1 MLLMTEGTSEQS
13 SSAALKPSDF
23 VHLHNHTFHSVLD
36 GLTKIHDLVDKVK
49 ELGMEAAAVTDHGTM
64 SGILDYYKTA
74 KKAGIKPII
83 GIETY
88 VATRSRFDRDPGK
101 DKQRFHLTVLAMNNT
116 GFHNLMKLSTR
127 ANLEG
132 MYYKPR
138 IDHDLLEELNEGLIV
153 LSGCASGEIG
163 VALKEDDY
171 DRAREIAKW
180 YKSIFGDRYYL
191 ELQDHGHPK
200 SNTHWDVQAKINEG
214 LIKLSKELDIEM
226 VVTCDG
232 HYLTHEYQDAHEI
245 LLCVGTGSYL
255 SDEKRMSLKDFELH
269 LTDPRDIID
278 HWGEEFPEVIRN
290 TKKIADRC
298 DVEIELGRILIPKYP
313 LPDGENEH
321 SYLLRLTYQGL
332 LQRYNGASKEEA
344 EKFDPDEIIPKLSDE
359 VRERAEMELGVMGNM
374 GYEGYFLIVQDFIN
388 WGKSQGIVFGP
399 GRGSAAGSIVAYA
412 LNITDLD
419 PLKYGL
425 LFERFLNPDRI
436 SMPDID
442 VDIQDTRRD
451 EVIEYCAKKYGED
464 HVSNIATFGKMFGRM
479 AVRDVARV
487 LEVPYAESDRLA
499 KLVPPPNQGRHIPLS
514 VSIKEDADL
523 RNEYENNPTAKEV
536 LDYAIQLEGTIRSHG
551 VHACGVVIAPDTLAN
566 YIPLEMAQKGVVATQ
581 FPMGEVEELGLLK
594 MDFLGLSNLT
604 IINNAMRIIRKAY
617 KKEIN
622 LSELPLDDKKTYE
635 LFQRGDTTGVFQL
648 ESAGMKRYLR
658 GLKPT
663 TFEDIIAMVA
673 LYRPGPMQFID
684 SFIRRK
690 HGEEE
695 ITYLHSGM
703 KNSLKNTYGIL
714 VYQEQFMQI
723 SKEWCGF
730 TGGQADTLRKAVGK
744 KKIDLMKK
752 VKPEFVEGAVKVGG
766 ATKEIAETFWTQ
778 LEEFANYCFNK
789 SHAACYGLIAYW
801 TAYLKAHYPDAFMAA
816 LMTSDH
822 DDTDRLA
829 IEITECK
836 HMGISVLSPD
846 VNESFVEFAVVPNEN
861 KIRFG
866 MSAVKGVGVGAV
878 EEVLRAREDGPFTS
892 VEDFARRVS
901 TSKFNRK
908 AWESL
913 IKSGAF
919 DDMGD
924 RSDLLFNLDSITSFA
939 SKLQK
944 EAASGQTNLFGML
957 GGDDAASVQSTLHLQ
972 KAPVKHDDKER
983 LMWERELL
991 GLYISAHPLD
1001 RYETYLSEQTQ
1012 PLTQLVPEYDS
1023 RMMTVGG
1030 IISTVRTIVTK
1041 SGSKMAFVGIEDK
1054 FGEGEIIVFPNLY
1067 EKVGAKLVQDAVI
1080 RVSGKNSARDRD
1092 GNLGNESKLI
1102 ADDIIAITDNDI
1114 NGYEST
1120 GRKMDAPKISS
1131 AVKKERREAYRNQKN
1146 GVSPKSAVKNDA
1158 AKPQPKT
1165 HSAPVNVAPEI
1176 PASKLFV
1183 YIKDPNDHSRLVK
1196 MKSVCGENAGTTD
1209 VVLVLGEKEKS
1220 AMRLPFKVDAND
1232 SLLSQLKNTLGEE
1245 CVVLK

>member
-1 MLLMTEGTSEQS
+1 MTEGTSEQS

-138 IDHDLLEELNEGLIV
+138 IDHELLEELNEGLIV

-278 HWGEEFPEVIRN
+278 HWGEEFPEVISN

-344 EKFDPDEIIPKLSDE
+344 EKLDPDEIIPRLSDE

-551 VHACGVVIAPDTLAN
+551 VHACGVVIAPDTLVN

-1158 AKPQPKT
+1158 AKPQPKA

-1232 SLLSQLKNTLGEE
+1232 NLLSQLKNTLGEE

>member
-1 MLLMTEGTSEQS
+1 MTEGKSEQS

-138 IDHDLLEELNEGLIV
+138 IDHELLEELNEGLIV

-171 DRAREIAKW
+171 DRARDIAKW

-214 LIKLSKELDIEM
+214 LLKLSKELDIEM

-321 SYLLRLTYQGL
+321 SYLLKLTYQGL

-344 EKFDPDEIIPKLSDE
+344 EKLDPDEIIPKLSDE

-878 EEVLRAREDGPFTS
+878 EEVLRAREEGVFLS
-892 VEDFARRVS
+892 VEDFAKRVS

-1120 GRKMDAPKISS
+1120 GRKMDAPKISA

-1158 AKPQPKT
+1158 TKPQSKA
-1165 HSAPVNVAPEI
+1165 HSTPVNVAPEI

-1232 SLLSQLKNTLGEE
+1232 NLLSQLKNTLGEE
-1245 CVVLK
+1245 CVVIK

>member
-1 MLLMTEGTSEQS
+1 MTEGKSEQS

-138 IDHDLLEELNEGLIV
+138 IDHELLEELNEGLIV

-171 DRAREIAKW
+171 DRAHEIAKW

-344 EKFDPDEIIPKLSDE
+344 EKLDPDEIIPKLSDE
-359 VRERAEMELGVMGNM
+359 VRERAKMELGVMGNM

-399 GRGSAAGSIVAYA
+399 GRGSAAGSIIAYA

-499 KLVPPPNQGRHIPLS
+499 KLVPPPSQGRHIPLS

-551 VHACGVVIAPDTLAN
+551 VHACGVVIAPDTLVN

-1102 ADDIIAITDNDI
+1102 ADDIIVITDNDI

-1120 GRKMDAPKISS
+1120 GRKMEAPKISS

-1146 GVSPKSAVKNDA
+1146 GVSPKSAVKNDV
-1158 AKPQPKT
+1158 AKSQPKT
-1165 HSAPVNVAPEI
+1165 HSVPVNVAPEI

-1245 CVVLK
+1245 CVVLKL

>member
-1 MLLMTEGTSEQS
+1 MTEGKSEQS

-49 ELGMEAAAVTDHGTM
+49 ELGREAAAVTAHGTM

-171 DRAREIAKW
+171 DRARDIAKW

-214 LIKLSKELDIEM
+214 LLKLSKELDIEM

-344 EKFDPDEIIPKLSDE
+344 EKLDPDEIIPKLSDE

-1146 GVSPKSAVKNDA
+1146 GASPKSVVKNDA
-1158 AKPQPKT
+1158 AKPQPKA

-1232 SLLSQLKNTLGEE
+1232 NLLSQLKNTLGEE
-1245 CVVLK
+1245 CVILK

>member
-1 MLLMTEGTSEQS
+1 MTEGKSEQS

-138 IDHDLLEELNEGLIV
+138 VDHELLEELNEGLIV

-180 YKSIFGDRYYL
+180 YKSILGDRYYL

-232 HYLTHEYQDAHEI
+232 HYLTHGYQDAHEI

-344 EKFDPDEIIPKLSDE
+344 EKLDPDEIIPKLSDE

-878 EEVLRAREDGPFTS
+878 EEVLRAREEGVFLS
-892 VEDFARRVS
+892 VEDFAKRVS

-1146 GVSPKSAVKNDA
+1146 GASPKSAIKSDA

-1232 SLLSQLKNTLGEE
+1232 NLLSQLKNTLGEE
-1245 CVVLK
+1245 CVVIK

>member
-1 MLLMTEGTSEQS
+1 MTEGKSEQL

-171 DRAREIAKW
+171 DRARDIAEW

-344 EKFDPDEIIPKLSDE
+344 EKLDPDEIIPQLSEE

-551 VHACGVVIAPDTLAN
+551 VHACGVVIAPDTLVN

-878 EEVLRAREDGPFTS
+878 EEVLRAREEGVFLS
-892 VEDFARRVS
+892 VEDFAKRVS

-1030 IISTVRTIVTK
+1030 IISIVRTIVTK

-1232 SLLSQLKNTLGEE
+1232 NLLSQLKNTLGEE

>member
-1 MLLMTEGTSEQS
+1 
-13 SSAALKPSDF
+13 
-23 VHLHNHTFHSVLD
+23 
-36 GLTKIHDLVDKVK
+36 
-49 ELGMEAAAVTDHGTM
+49 MEAAAVTDHGTM

-138 IDHDLLEELNEGLIV
+138 IDHELLEELNEGLIV

-171 DRAREIAKW
+171 DRAHEIAKW

-214 LIKLSKELDIEM
+214 LIRLSKELGIEM

-344 EKFDPDEIIPKLSDE
+344 EKLDPDEIIPKLSDE
-359 VRERAEMELGVMGNM
+359 VRERAKMELGVMGNM

-399 GRGSAAGSIVAYA
+399 GRGSAAGSIIAYA

-1102 ADDIIAITDNDI
+1102 ADDIIVITDNDI

-1146 GVSPKSAVKNDA
+1146 GASPKSAVKNDA

-1232 SLLSQLKNTLGEE
+1232 NLLSQLKNTLGEE

>member
-1 MLLMTEGTSEQS
+1 MTEGTSEQS

-138 IDHDLLEELNEGLIV
+138 IDHELLEELNEGLIV

-278 HWGEEFPEVIRN
+278 HWGEDFPEVIRN

-344 EKFDPDEIIPKLSDE
+344 EKLDPDEIIPKLSEE
-359 VRERAEMELGVMGNM
+359 VRERAKMELGVMGNM

-399 GRGSAAGSIVAYA
+399 GRGSAAGSIIAYA

-499 KLVPPPNQGRHIPLS
+499 KLVPPPSQGRHIPLS

-551 VHACGVVIAPDTLAN
+551 VHACGVVIAPDTLVN

-836 HMGISVLSPD
+836 HMGISVLSPN

-1102 ADDIIAITDNDI
+1102 ADDIIVITDNDI

-1146 GVSPKSAVKNDA
+1146 GASPKSAVKNDA

-1165 HSAPVNVAPEI
+1165 HSVPVNVAPEI

-1232 SLLSQLKNTLGEE
+1232 NLLSQLKNTLGEE